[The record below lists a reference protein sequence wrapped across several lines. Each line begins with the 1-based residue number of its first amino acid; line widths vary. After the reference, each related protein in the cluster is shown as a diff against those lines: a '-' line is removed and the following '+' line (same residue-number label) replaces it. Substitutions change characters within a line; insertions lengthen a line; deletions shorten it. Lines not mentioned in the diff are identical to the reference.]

1 MKIDR
6 SHRCCRHHGMWM
18 GGKGEG
24 LESLNFSTLPCRSFL
39 PLSHNIVVYLEYWK
53 SNSIIQNIGSTHANV
68 DSFSVDVI
76 VRERERAKKK
86 VEWMPWIKYISQ
98 PAIADIS
105 FDKHSTLGLAFP
117 LIHITF
123 LHRLVSHHDQDSKLN
138 LNANPVKEQE
148 KKKKEGIT
156 DWHKNGENKTS
167 YRVGR
172 EERIKSWGKFD
183 QILMK
188 VIHSNIVSHSSFID
202 SVIDFESR
210 IRGGFLEWSGRIL
223 KIPFHTEESSNIKFY
238 LILQLSSQQ
247 PIETANEDVST
258 TINRD
263 NRHHQTRYHARKR
276 EECGGEKRDFCNTK
290 K

>member
-1 MKIDR
+1 
-6 SHRCCRHHGMWM
+6 
-18 GGKGEG
+18 
-24 LESLNFSTLPCRSFL
+24 
-39 PLSHNIVVYLEYWK
+39 
-53 SNSIIQNIGSTHANV
+53 
-68 DSFSVDVI
+68 
-76 VRERERAKKK
+76 
-86 VEWMPWIKYISQ
+86 MPWIKYISQ

-138 LNANPVKEQE
+138 LNANPVEEQE

-167 YRVGR
+167 HRVGR

-210 IRGGFLEWSGRIL
+210 ICGGFLEWRGRIL
-223 KIPFHTEESSNIKFY
+223 KIHFSHRRKLEYQILFDSATFLSATHWNREWRCFDNHKSRQSTSSNSLSCAQERRVWGWEARFLQHEKIKERRNFHPSE
-238 LILQLSSQQ
+238 I
-247 PIETANEDVST
+247 DVV
-258 TINRD
+258 
-263 NRHHQTRYHARKR
+263 A
-276 EECGGEKRDFCNTK
+276 
-290 K
+290 